1 MKIIRIIP
9 FLDFGGVE
17 QRIRLTAK
25 AFDNVP
31 HVTLIIVVLSQP
43 GKIAKQLIHD
53 GYQVVCINAKVKIP
67 NAKLI
72 QTLTNF
78 LKVQKPDVVH
88 SSGAEANFH
97 GLIAA
102 YLAGVPNRIG
112 EEIGFPNHDWKWRLI
127 FKGLYSLATKV
138 VAISQSV
145 KKRIVDLGEVNGS
158 KVEVVYNPVSNG
170 RSGQLEV
177 SSNKSL
183 LEKSEAKKSFTF
195 ITICRLVP
203 IKNLDK
209 LIQAFARIVKD
220 YPQKDLLLR
229 IVGDGTDRE
238 KLERLSQNLKIE
250 GKVDFLGFQSD
261 VFPLLE
267 YSDVFVLPSFSEGF
281 SISLVEAMLSEL
293 PCIATNQ
300 GGPTEI
306 LDDGITGFLVD
317 PNDLDQLYQ
326 KLNNVLNMPKVERAA
341 IGRRAKVAA
350 LNYSPEN
357 HITNLLKIYE
367 S

>member
-31 HVTLIIVVLSQP
+31 HVTLIIVVLSQS
-43 GKIAKQLIHD
+43 GKVADELIQD
-53 GYQVVCINAKVKIP
+53 GYQVVFLNSKVKIP
-67 NAKLI
+67 NRKLI

-78 LKVQKPDVVH
+78 LRVQKPDVVH
-88 SSGAEANFH
+88 TSGAEANFH
-97 GLIAA
+97 GILAA
-102 YLAGVPNRIG
+102 YFAGVPNRIG

-127 FKGLYSLATKV
+127 FKGVYALSTKV
-138 VAISQSV
+138 IAISQAV
-145 KKRIVDLGEVNGS
+145 KNRIVVLGEVKGS
-158 KVEVVYNPVSNG
+158 KVKVVYNPVSLDG
-170 RSGQLEV
+170 KEQLEV
-177 SSNKSL
+177 SSDRSL
-183 LEKSEAKKSFTF
+183 LEKSEAKKSFIF
-195 ITICRLVP
+195 ITTCRLVP

-220 YPQKDLLLR
+220 NPQKDLLLR

-250 GKVDFLGFQSD
+250 GMVDFLGFQSD

-267 YSDVFVLPSFSEGF
+267 YSDVFVLPSLSEGF
-281 SISLVEAMLSEL
+281 SISLVEAMLAKL

-300 GGPTEI
+300 GGPGEI
-306 LDDGITGFLVD
+306 LVEGDTGFLID
-317 PNDLDQLYQ
+317 PNNLAQLYE
-326 KLNNVLNMPKVERAA
+326 KLNEVLNMSKDERYE
-341 IGRRAKVAA
+341 IGRKANIAA
-350 LNYSPEN
+350 LKYSPEN
-357 HITNLLKIYE
+357 HIKNLLKVYG